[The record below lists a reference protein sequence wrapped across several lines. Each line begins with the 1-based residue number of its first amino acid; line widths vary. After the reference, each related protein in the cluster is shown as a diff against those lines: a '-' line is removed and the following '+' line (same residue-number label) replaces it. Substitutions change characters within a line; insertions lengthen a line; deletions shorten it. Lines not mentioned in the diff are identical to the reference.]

1 MNNIFFCDYINYF
14 SFFLEEERR
23 EEAILEAWPI
33 AAVHLSLS
41 TKNKGSK
48 KTTLNEA
55 ARDRRDALLHKATK
69 KAFMLL
75 KGGIRPGEEL
85 GGLTPNLRV

>member
-1 MNNIFFCDYINYF
+1 M
-14 SFFLEEERR
+14 
-23 EEAILEAWPI
+23 LEAWLI
-33 AAVHLSLS
+33 AAVDPFLS

-55 ARDRRDALLHKATK
+55 ARNKKDALHKATK
-69 KAFMLL
+69 KDFNLL
-75 KGGIRPGEEL
+75 RGEISPGEEL

>member
-1 MNNIFFCDYINYF
+1 M
-14 SFFLEEERR
+14 
-23 EEAILEAWPI
+23 LEAWPI

-55 ARDRRDALLHKATK
+55 ARDRRDALHKATK
-69 KAFMLL
+69 KASKLL
-75 KGGIRPGEEL
+75 KGGISPGEEL
-85 GGLTPNLRV
+85 GGLTPNHRV